1 MKLLSPFVLGSHQL
15 RNRVVFLPFYTAYAE
30 KDGSVSPLML
40 AHYSRMAAA
49 GPGLVVVEASSIS
62 PRAASIRCLYVNQST
77 LPGLKKLA
85 LAIKNHGSR
94 AVLQLVHTGRFN
106 PADPA
111 GPSPVPVFGRQPV
124 REMDAK
130 ELKGIANDFAQAA
143 LIAKEAGF
151 DGAELH
157 GAQGYL
163 LASFLSPR
171 TNLRED
177 EYGGTLEKR
186 MAFPLEVAKA
196 VRRAVGDWPIGYR
209 FIAREYIENAL
220 SVKETQVFAAR
231 LAEVLK
237 PSYLSVAAGTYEC
250 WAQVFPKDFK
260 PLEMY
265 MAPEAEAIK
274 RAVPGVP
281 VIAAGHMQSPADC
294 EALLE
299 RGGADMIGLA
309 RVLFADAD
317 WIRKAEGVVK
327 EPIRP
332 CVQCGNCMKQIA
344 SAKPAFCAKWSVEER
359 LQRLN
364 PPSISL

>member
-49 GPGLVVVEASSIS
+49 GPGLVVVEASAIS
-62 PRAASIRCLYVNQST
+62 PRAASIRCLYVNHST

-85 LAIKNHGSR
+85 SAIKQKGSR

-171 TNLRED
+171 TNLRND

-186 MAFPLEVAKA
+186 MAFPLQVAKA
-196 VRRAVGDWPIGYR
+196 ADPDVVDVIITSAAWDVKMKGAIPVNRNVYGY
-209 FIAREYIENAL
+209 Y
-220 SVKETQVFAAR
+220 
-231 LAEVLK
+231 
-237 PSYLSVAAGTYEC
+237 
-250 WAQVFPKDFK
+250 
-260 PLEMY
+260 
-265 MAPEAEAIK
+265 
-274 RAVPGVP
+274 
-281 VIAAGHMQSPADC
+281 
-294 EALLE
+294 
-299 RGGADMIGLA
+299 
-309 RVLFADAD
+309 
-317 WIRKAEGVVK
+317 VVK
-327 EPIRP
+327 DAQGLM
-332 CVQCGNCMKQIA
+332 CVSRMWTEDYIGNGKYGKMRAGGVGVSSPFYIK
-344 SAKPAFCAKWSVEER
+344 
-359 LQRLN
+359 
-364 PPSISL
+364 